1 MSQTIAAISTP
12 PAPAGL
18 GVIRLSGDEAVA
30 VASRVFRPGRAGRD
44 LAGLK
49 GYTAAY
55 GHVFDEEGQKK
66 VERHKRM
73 RAGKGFVTI
82 AQPTDIMQCLPALRE
97 AGGGVVLL
105 ECMSNLAANE
115 MFDTEEPAGSEQVAE
130 KIVTQIGVLAQ
141 ETEELVIVTNN
152 VFEDGIVYDTSTM
165 EYLRALGSINVR
177 LAERSDVVVE
187 VIAGIPVARKG
198 KLPVAAAEKQGHRQK
213 GAPACP

>member
-1 MSQTIAAISTP
+1 MILVLGGSGSGKSAYAEKV
-12 PAPAGL
+12 GL
-18 GVIRLSGDEAVA
+18 ECQKEKRH
-30 VASRVFRPGRAGRD
+30 FY
-44 LAGLK
+44 LA
-49 GYTAAY
+49 TM
-55 GHVFDEEGQKK
+55 HVFGEEGQKK
-66 VERHKRM
+66 VERHRKL

-82 AQPTDIMQCLPALRE
+82 EQPTDIVQCLPVLRE

-115 MFDTEEPAGSEQVAE
+115 MFDTEEPAGCEQVAE
-130 KIVTQIGVLAQ
+130 KIVTQVGRLAQ

-152 VFEDGIVYDTSTM
+152 VFEDGIAYDASTM
-165 EYLRALGSINVR
+165 EYLRALGNINVR

-198 KLPVAAAEKQGHRQK
+198 RLPVPAEEKGEHKQK

>member
-1 MSQTIAAISTP
+1 M
-12 PAPAGL
+12 
-18 GVIRLSGDEAVA
+18 LSLIYGGSGSGKSAFAEQWITK
-30 VASRVFRPGRAGRD
+30 
-44 LAGLK
+44 LAGEQKKYYLA
-49 GYTAAY
+49 TMQ
-55 GHVFDEEGQKK
+55 VFDEEGKK
-66 VERHKRM
+66 KIERHRQM
-73 RAGKGFVTI
+73 RAGKGFESI
-82 AQPTDIMQCLPALRE
+82 EQPNDIGKALEQMNPSDRTE
-97 AGGGVVLL
+97 CALL

>member
-1 MSQTIAAISTP
+1 MI
-12 PAPAGL
+12 L
-18 GVIRLSGDEAVA
+18 VIGGSGSGKSAYAEKVA
-30 VASRVFRPGRAGRD
+30 LECQKEKRHFY
-44 LAGLK
+44 LA
-49 GYTAAY
+49 TM
-55 GHVFDEEGQKK
+55 HVFGEEGQKK

-82 AQPTDIMQCLPALRE
+82 EQPTDIMQCLPALRE
-97 AGGGVVLL
+97 TGGGVVLL

-115 MFDTEEPAGSEQVAE
+115 KPAGSEQVAD

-152 VFEDGIVYDTSTM
+152 VFEDGIVYDASTM

-198 KLPVAAAEKQGHRQK
+198 KLPSTAEEKQEHRQPDHK
-213 GAPACP
+213 RGQDMEI